1 VAALNAAALN
11 VSALNLVTMNLA
23 VPNDVLSPR
32 HTFSHRNHSGSKG
45 TLNPSGPGGFVP
57 EIRGF
62 CKFFLLVDSG

>member
-1 VAALNAAALN
+1 VVALNAAAR
-11 VSALNLVTMNLA
+11 TRF
-23 VPNDVLSPR
+23 LSPKR
-32 HTFSHRNHSGSKG
+32 TFSHWNHSGFKG